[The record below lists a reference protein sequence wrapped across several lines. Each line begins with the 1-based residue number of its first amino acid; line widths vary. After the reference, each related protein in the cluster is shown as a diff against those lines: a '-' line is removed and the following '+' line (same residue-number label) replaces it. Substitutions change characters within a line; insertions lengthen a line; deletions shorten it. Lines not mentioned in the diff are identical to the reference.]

1 MTYPI
6 NVGRNIARESAN
18 SHYVFPSD
26 IELYPN
32 PGLITAFLQMVTNGN
47 EESLNRANPRV
58 FVSSIF
64 EIKEGHSLPNNK
76 QELLNLLNSKVVIPF
91 HKMVCT
97 QCHAIPKAKEWMSNQ
112 VSGKTLQKLTLN
124 SMLRSI
130 LFFQ

>member
-32 PGLITAFLQMVTNGN
+32 PGLIPAFLQMVTNGN

-76 QELLNLLNSKVVIPF
+76 QDCCCKGEPN
-91 HKMVCT
+91 
-97 QCHAIPKAKEWMSNQ
+97 
-112 VSGKTLQKLTLN
+112 
-124 SMLRSI
+124 
-130 LFFQ
+130 